1 MKFATAAL
9 VACVSAGQVAFPSVS
24 WNVDK
29 VDDIKQDVK
38 GWAIRQKAAE
48 KQDNE
53 DNIKSLSHAY
63 SSYKVG
69 EYVIFGKYYKPIA
82 EDYVVFFEEQT
93 VSGKCNKEVATQ
105 CVNSFILNGDYD
117 AQHHEMM
124 ATCVKTKAGCAT
136 DFDKLPQAEKEKLAK
151 KYETDVK
158 NLSGAYKALFK
169 RTGEEL
175 KVAQQEHEKR
185 QQAMRQDFRRTAK
198 QVAAK
203 FGCDVKCLHEC
214 GEQNQG
220 NCFEKCH
227 CGKGVIKIQETY
239 VNTFGI
245 AKREYGDVQNLSK
258 SEIRNVNEAIQ
269 RF

>member
-9 VACVSAGQVAFPSVS
+9 VACVSAGQVAFPSIS
-24 WNVDK
+24 WNNDK
-29 VDDIKQDVK
+29 LGDIKGDVK
-38 GWAIRQKAAE
+38 AYGVRQQAAQ

-82 EDYVVFFEEQT
+82 DDYVVFFEEQT
-93 VSGKCNKEVATQ
+93 VSGNCNKEVATQ
-105 CVNSFILNGDYD
+105 CVNSFILNGKYD
-117 AQHHEMM
+117 DKHHDIMAQ
-124 ATCVKTKAGCAT
+124 CVKGKAGCAT
-136 DFDKLPQAEKEKLAK
+136 DFDKLLPHQKEALAK
-151 KYETDVK
+151 KYETDVQ
-158 NLSGAYKALFK
+158 NLSKAYKALFK
-169 RTGEEL
+169 RTGAEL
-175 KVAQQEHEKR
+175 EVAQKEHEKR
-185 QQAMRQDFRRTAK
+185 QEAMRQDFRKTAK

-245 AKREYGDVQNLSK
+245 VKREYGDVQNLSK
-258 SEIRNVNEAIQ
+258 SETRNVNEAIQ

>member
-9 VACVSAGQVAFPSVS
+9 VACATAGQVAFPSVS

-29 VDDIKQDVK
+29 IDDIKQDVK
-38 GWAIRQKAAE
+38 AYGVRHQAAE
-48 KQDNE
+48 KQDNQ

-93 VSGKCNKEVATQ
+93 VSGNCNKEVATQ
-105 CVNSFILNGDYD
+105 CVNSFILNGKFD
-117 AQHHEMM
+117 AVHHEMM

-136 DFDKLPQAEKEKLAK
+136 DFDKLPQPAKEALAK
-151 KYETDVK
+151 KYETDVE

-175 KVAQQEHEKR
+175 KVAQAQHEKR
-185 QQAMRQDFRRTAK
+185 QEAMRADFRKTAK

-203 FGCDVKCLHEC
+203 FGCDVKCLHQC
-214 GEQNQG
+214 GEQN
-220 NCFEKCH
+220 
-227 CGKGVIKIQETY
+227 
-239 VNTFGI
+239 
-245 AKREYGDVQNLSK
+245 
-258 SEIRNVNEAIQ
+258 
-269 RF
+269 